1 MGPAIYSLCQ
11 KPVIGAVMWMATL
24 CAFPPL
30 ISRLPLSLEEAQ
42 ATATSEFT
50 VPVDKVYQLEL
61 EFEFPTVQAR
71 LQDRVAGTR
80 FDESCLDEAVPR
92 DPSWAGRAG
101 AGRVIPL
108 RLVIRRQAD
117 RAVVI
122 DRTFQSRCALGHAD
136 RRKWRAV
143 GAVELARGD
152 YLAQITNLQPQ
163 DGLDGVRT
171 TASLTAGQ
179 GK

>member
-1 MGPAIYSLCQ
+1 MGPIIYSLCQ
-11 KPVIGAVMWMATL
+11 KPVIGAVMWVATL

-30 ISRLPLSLEEAQ
+30 ISRLPLSLADAG
-42 ATATSEFT
+42 ATVASAFT
-50 VPVDKVYQLEL
+50 APVDKVYQLEL
-61 EFEFPTVQAR
+61 EFEFPTVEAR
-71 LQDRVAGTR
+71 LQDRVVGTL
-80 FDESCLDEAVPR
+80 FDKSCLDEAVPQN
-92 DPSWAGRAG
+92 PAWAGRRG

-108 RLVIRRQAD
+108 RLVIRRQTD

-122 DRTFQSRCALGHAD
+122 DRTFQSRCAIGHAD

-152 YLAQITNLQPQ
+152 YLAQITNLQSQ
-163 DGLDGVRT
+163 AGLDGIST
-171 TASLTAGQ
+171 SFSLTAGH